1 MKFLVFIII
10 YSFLQS
16 QELEITPRLTYGYE
30 SDSEEY
36 HQAGVESHDF
46 EVGVLGRYS
55 GGGLN
60 IQIYL
65 AYHWTHFMIERVLS
79 FFFLML
85 TEQLKIYILPT
96 MVLDTTPIGKALYT
110 EKQESLIKGG

>member
-1 MKFLVFIII
+1 MCQPFAMTVTLK
-10 YSFLQS
+10 
-16 QELEITPRLTYGYE
+16 ELSP
-30 SDSEEY
+30 
-36 HQAGVESHDF
+36 Q
-46 EVGVLGRYS
+46 VLNRIS
-55 GGGLN
+55 IHK

-96 MVLDTTPIGKALYT
+96 MVLDTTPIGKELCT
-110 EKQESLIKGG
+110 EKREYLKKGG